1 MNQLPLWAA
10 IPVVLLL
17 CAGGILTLIGA
28 IGLLRLPHFYAR
40 MHGPAL
46 GNTLGAAC
54 VLLASILAFSVLGQR
69 MVVQEVLISVFLLMT
84 SPVTAMLLM
93 RAALF
98 EDGRDKT
105 D

>member
-10 IPVVLLL
+10 VPVALLL
-17 CAGGILTLIGA
+17 CAGGILTLTGTV
-28 IGLLRLPHFYAR
+28 GLLRLPHFYAR

-46 GNTLGAAC
+46 GNTMGVAC
-54 VLLASILAFSVLGQR
+54 VLLASVLAFSVLEHR
-69 MVVQEVLISVFLLMT
+69 VVVQEILIAVFLLMT

-93 RAALF
+93 RAAMF
-98 EDGRDKT
+98 EDGKDKA